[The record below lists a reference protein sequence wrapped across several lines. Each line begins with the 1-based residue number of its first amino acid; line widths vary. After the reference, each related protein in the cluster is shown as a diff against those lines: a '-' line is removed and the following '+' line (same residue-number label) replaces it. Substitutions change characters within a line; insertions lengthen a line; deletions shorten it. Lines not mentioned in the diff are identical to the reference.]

1 MRDVILHTAAGFTL
15 KLYTTLGI
23 AETNYAF
30 NIRIY
35 GLITLLCNP

>member
-23 AETNYAF
+23 TETNYAF
-30 NIRIY
+30 NIRI
-35 GLITLLCNP
+35 